1 MQGES
6 VVEEWD
12 GEVNGSA
19 SSWVQ
24 VYAAGAEVGL
34 PARHHSHH
42 AIKFPTYVKSEWERF
57 LYSNV
62 HH

>member
-1 MQGES
+1 MDMQGES

-12 GEVNGSA
+12 GEVNSSA
-19 SSWVQ
+19 SSGVK

-42 AIKFPTYVKSEWERF
+42 AIKFTTYEEFAAMGTIWIGI
-57 LYSNV
+57 
-62 HH
+62 